1 MPQGGYSDKK
11 KLRTNNRLIMHRAD
25 EIKIL
30 EMRIRNIFAKKTI
43 KQKDIDVSNE
53 YIKRWKYLTKYN
65 EN

>member
-1 MPQGGYSDKK
+1 
-11 KLRTNNRLIMHRAD
+11 MHRAD

-53 YIKRWKYLTKYN
+53 YIERWKYLTKYK

>member
-1 MPQGGYSDKK
+1 
-11 KLRTNNRLIMHRAD
+11 MHRAD

-30 EMRIRNIFAKKTI
+30 EMRIRNIFANKTI

-53 YIKRWKYLTKYN
+53 YIKRWKYLTKYK

>member
-1 MPQGGYSDKK
+1 
-11 KLRTNNRLIMHRAD
+11 MHRAD

-30 EMRIRNIFAKKTI
+30 EMRIRNILAKPII

-53 YIKRWKYLTKYN
+53 YIERWKYLTKYK